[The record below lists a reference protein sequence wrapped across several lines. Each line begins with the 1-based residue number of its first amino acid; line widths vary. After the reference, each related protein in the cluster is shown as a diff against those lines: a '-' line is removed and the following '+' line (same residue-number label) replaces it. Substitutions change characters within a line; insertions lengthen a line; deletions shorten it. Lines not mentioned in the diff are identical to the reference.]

1 LVQDA
6 VAAANVLLCDVI
18 GGMCIALQLRQCRCR
33 STCYVLSQRYQ
44 FGAALYTHL
53 QVEGAFVMGLGV
65 MLSEDVE
72 VHPTTGKLLS
82 GTTWKYKIP
91 NYDLIPQQFDV
102 RFLSEAPNP
111 RGILS
116 SKASGEPALMASTS
130 ALMALQAA
138 AGAAASE
145 VAGLSQV
152 AQQQQQQ
159 QEGIGSRASGV
170 ADFCTGGGSGRAAGW
185 CVLSAPATP
194 QKLKA
199 AVGSFS
205 VADALEAALAACS
218 GHLDA
223 VA

>member
-1 LVQDA
+1 MSNDRKT
-6 VAAANVLLCDVI
+6 AAA
-18 GGMCIALQLRQCRCR
+18 ALHT
-33 STCYVLSQRYQ
+33 S
-44 FGAALYTHL
+44 L

-72 VHPTTGKLLS
+72 VQPATGKLLS

-91 NYDLIPQQFDV
+91 HYDLIPQQFDV
-102 RFLSEAPNP
+102 KFLSDAPNP

-145 VAGLSQV
+145 VAGLARV
-152 AQQQQQQ
+152 PQQQQQQ
-159 QEGIGSRASGV
+159 QEASLAAA
-170 ADFCTGGGSGRAAGW
+170 ADSCDVGAAGGSGRVVGW

-205 VADALEAALAACS
+205 VADALEAALAACTRY
-218 GHLDA
+218 HL
-223 VA
+223 